1 MKRIKEL
8 KKQLGNRYSF
18 KKYLREKEIARLQKE
33 NPSPLPETVAAVLTA
48 GCLKLQAVL
57 YRAGGRLQLG
67 YDVFVK
73 DDKDTPEWI
82 CYDALNVPVSL
93 KEADMLAVLV
103 RIAETNHLSYTKSCF
118 VRLDGKTISPKE
130 KPQGNPL

>member
-73 DDKDTPEWI
+73 DDKQAFI
-82 CYDALNVPVSL
+82 
-93 KEADMLAVLV
+93 
-103 RIAETNHLSYTKSCF
+103 R
-118 VRLDGKTISPKE
+118 
-130 KPQGNPL
+130 